1 MTMNII
7 LMPQRRDDSLVW
19 VKKGD
24 TLSLNGQVA
33 DFSQVGEGDTLPYG
47 AIHSDFFPGEVVRV
61 DGVLTITITMAIPD
75 NYSQE
80 QAFPLPLV
88 DVPDGPLDLPKPLP
102 VQQAEE
108 IV

>member
-1 MTMNII
+1 MMNII
-7 LMPQRRDDSLVW
+7 LSPQRRDDELIW

-47 AIHSDFFPGEVVRV
+47 AIRSDFFPGDVSRI
-61 DGVLTITITMAIPD
+61 DGVLTITIIIAIPD

-88 DVPDGPLDLPKPLP
+88 DVPDGLLDLPKPLP
-102 VQQAEE
+102 VQLSEV